1 MNVLVSLDQLG
12 NSVLAGDPDET
23 ISSRLGRIKAKYGGT
38 IPWTRPVARIAER
51 ILNKIQR
58 RHVEQS
64 VEPAGGDRGLVDRPP
79 GVKCRCGHR
88 AQLHSRQTGCCL
100 LCQCGA
106 FKLPRWR

>member
-1 MNVLVSLDQLG
+1 MNVLVSLDQLV

-23 ISSRLGRIKAKYGGT
+23 ISSRLGRIKAKYGGK
-38 IPWTRPVARIAER
+38 IPWTRPVARITER

-88 AQLHSRQTGCCL
+88 AQLHSRQAGCCL